1 MRRLLP
7 FAAPLAVAALLAA
20 GCSDDDPNSA
30 DDAPIVVT
38 TSILGAIVGIGG
50 VYMLYALDGIG
61 RRR

>member
-1 MRRLLP
+1 MGALI
-7 FAAPLAVAALLAA
+7 FALGTLVSNYS
-20 GCSDDDPNSA
+20 G
-30 DDAPIVVT
+30 